1 MKKFLLVAML
11 FSNFLSGEAQQ
22 ITTAQASPTQNLKQN
37 FGLGSIEL
45 NYSRPGLKDRKIGTN
60 DFVPYGKV
68 WRTGANGATTLQFS
82 DDVTIGGK
90 LIKAGK
96 YGLLSIPDN
105 NDWTLIITTD
115 LTVTSPGQYKQENDV
130 VRVKAPVRK
139 LAEKVETFTINFSN
153 ITNNSTELQL
163 SFDNALVTLPI
174 VTGTDEKVMKQID
187 NLLAKDN
194 RPFYAA
200 ALYYFE
206 NGKDI
211 AKAKEWIDKAAA
223 DPANAK
229 SLNVTWLKAR
239 IYQKAGDKAGAKASA
254 EKLLSIATETKNDDF
269 IKRAQE
275 FLKGL

>member
-1 MKKFLLVAML
+1 M
-11 FSNFLSGEAQQ
+11 
-22 ITTAQASPTQNLKQN
+22 
-37 FGLGSIEL
+37 
-45 NYSRPGLKDRKIGTN
+45 
-60 DFVPYGKV
+60 
-68 WRTGANGATTLQFS
+68 
-82 DDVTIGGK
+82 
-90 LIKAGK
+90 
-96 YGLLSIPDN
+96 
-105 NDWTLIITTD
+105 
-115 LTVTSPGQYKQENDV
+115 
-130 VRVKAPVRK
+130 RK